1 MKKLLALLI
10 IIAMALSITAF
21 AACDGNGEKTV
32 PNPVNP
38 DGTLNLGQRQQ
49 ELTIDEI
56 EDLFEEWDDFVSE
69 GNLGTF
75 AMTMNF
81 RSFYEESDDFS
92 FEVSFTARAVNDG
105 TNSYSVMESTE
116 DIEDGE
122 LKMVARLYLYNDT
135 AFEQIIITLDGEEVE
150 NSRFVIFIEEL
161 EDITTEYFD
170 LSDLLEML
178 EDDEYVEFEA
188 ASYANGTRIIIT
200 DKFESDTLT
209 ESAEAVIVFDNNGRL
224 VFLSIDESRDSEEHG
239 ISEFEMTMII
249 TWGGNLTVARPNA
262 ALFTAI
268 PAADD
273 ITIDIIVT
281 WSPEEDSFAVGDT
294 IDLEA
299 VFEFG
304 DLEEGHW
311 SWEEVTWSVNNNN
324 ASIMTSPTHPWVS
337 LQLVNAGTV
346 TITATSRIDSN
357 VYATFT
363 ITILEEHGDTDTDDD
378 NGIED

>member
-10 IIAMALSITAF
+10 IMALSITMAVSF
-21 AACDGNGEKTV
+21 AACDGMGGTV

-38 DGTLNLGQRQQ
+38 DGTLNLGEREQ

-75 AMTMNF
+75 AMNMNF
-81 RSFYEESDDFS
+81 RSLYESDDFS
-92 FEVSFTARAVNDG
+92 FEDSFTVRAVTDG

-116 DIEDGE
+116 EVEDGE
-122 LKMVARLYLYNDT
+122 LKMVNRSYLHNNT
-135 AFEQIIITLDGEEVE
+135 AFEHIIVTLDGEEVE
-150 NSRFVIFIEEL
+150 NSRFVVFIEEL
-161 EDITTEYFD
+161 EDELLNTEFFD

-209 ESAEAVIVFDNNGRL
+209 ESAEVIIVFDNNGRL
-224 VFLSIDESRDSEEHG
+224 VFLSIDESRDAEDG
-239 ISEFEMTMII
+239 ISEFEMTIII

-281 WSPEEDSFAVGDT
+281 WSPEEDSFAVGDN

-311 SWEEVTWSVNNNN
+311 SWEEVTWSVSNNN
-324 ASIMTSPTHPWVS
+324 ASIVRNSTSPWVM

-346 TITATSRIDSN
+346 TITATSRIDSS
-357 VYATFT
+357 VSATFT
-363 ITILEEHGDTDTDDD
+363 ITILEEHG
-378 NGIED
+378 ESV